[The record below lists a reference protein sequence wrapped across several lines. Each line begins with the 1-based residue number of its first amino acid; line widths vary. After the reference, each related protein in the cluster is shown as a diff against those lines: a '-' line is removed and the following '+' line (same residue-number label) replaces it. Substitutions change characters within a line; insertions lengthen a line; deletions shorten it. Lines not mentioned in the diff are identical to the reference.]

1 MTKYN
6 VIAKEAKTGAERIL
20 GELKAE
26 NQVDAKK
33 QAIRTYFTQIN
44 MVVEHLMVVRAK

>member
-6 VIAKEAKTGAERIL
+6 VIAKDARTGAERVLDTITA
-20 GELKAE
+20 K

-33 QAIRTYFTQIN
+33 QAIKAYFSKIN
-44 MVVEHLMVVRAK
+44 MVMEQLMVVRAN